1 MDKGEHVSER
11 TELSGAKKAAI
22 LLLTID
28 ESISK
33 EILKSLDEKEIELI
47 ATEIAELKNIP
58 EEVVQKVHEEFLL
71 LANRMGKK
79 IINGEDMLKRLLK
92 ETLGE
97 EKAEAFFE
105 QMELKKGMPGEFLRT
120 CDPKVLAYVLKG
132 EHPQTIAVVL
142 SALGLRRAAEALMS
156 LPDSLQAEVLM
167 RIARLEKV
175 DRKILEEIE
184 SVLKDQLES
193 IGLIEGKELGGVEMA
208 ANILN
213 QMDRTRESELLGAI
227 EERNP
232 ELAEKIRQLMFTFED
247 LLKIDDRGIQVL
259 LKEISSEDLALA
271 LKGASEEIREKI
283 FSNMSERAKAML
295 KEDMEAMGPVRVS
308 EVEKAQQKIAMLA
321 KKLESEGKIV
331 LSRGNERFI

>member
-79 IINGEDMLKRLLK
+79 IINGEDLLKRLLK